1 MPSPLDRLR
10 QKSRK
15 WMVTLFGGLLL
26 LMAGLWLMA
35 TPLFIIG
42 VAILA
47 GYVIHGVSK
56 DIRCPFCGLF
66 DPVGMWRLE
75 LEDLFKRRSDCPQ
88 CRRDLKIT

>member
-26 LMAGLWLMA
+26 LMVGLGLTA
-35 TPLFIIG
+35 NPLFFVG
-42 VAILA
+42 VVILA
-47 GYVIHGVSK
+47 GYAFYGITKEV
-56 DIRCPFCGLF
+56 RCPFCGLF
-66 DPVGMWRLE
+66 DPAGMWRLE
-75 LEDLFKRRSDCPQ
+75 LEDLFKRRSVCPQ